1 MRRVVAFFIDN
12 PIYSNTLI
20 VFAALFGFIAAT
32 NLNKESFP
40 ETNPDVVTVNVAF
53 PGASPLEV
61 EEGILMPVEE
71 AVDAI
76 QGIDKITSNAFENFG
91 SVRVEIQ
98 HGYDADVAFR
108 DMRDA
113 VEQVNTFPDG
123 IERPRTNLQTKR
135 RLVTSIIIYGNQDYV
150 ILKEKAE
157 EIRDGLL
164 SIDGISQVSLTGVPS
179 RTININMD
187 QDALRRFN
195 LTMRDVSDKIRQ
207 HNLNISAGRLK
218 TENYEFRLRLYGRAY
233 WARDLEK
240 IIVKNNENGS
250 KIRLKDIAEIKESW
264 DEDPN
269 WLQFGKDSQNAVSLD
284 ITKTQEED
292 ILEIRNKAFDYI
304 EKIRPTLPETIKI
317 NNWRDGTKSLSDRIE
332 LLTKNGIFGLILILI
347 CLGVFLNVKLAFWVA
362 MGLPFAF
369 LASFII
375 IIFTPVTINLVS
387 LFGMILV
394 SGILVDDAIVIGE
407 NIFEKREEGMSAR
420 DAAIE
425 GTMQVL
431 PAVFVSILT
440 TVIAFIPFFFIV
452 GGFGK
457 FIWHMAAIV
466 ITCLLLSLVES
477 VLILPAHLKHAL
489 ENNSNSKPK
498 FKFRLFINK
507 ILDYVM
513 FSLIF
518 RPIKRTLDYPVIC
531 LVAGV
536 CLLVFTFGLMKGG
549 HLQFSFFPKID
560 SDFIIAEV
568 EMEPGTSLK
577 TTKEVLARIRQAAF
591 DLDEKYESVLGGKSL
606 VQKVWMTTGGSG
618 GKQSSEYGRVALQLM
633 KGEERKD
640 VKINLRGKDGI
651 ERKTVLTAYAFMG
664 AWRQQTGKIA
674 GVRNVSFERYGG
686 HPFGPDITIQLTGR
700 NIDQLKMATNM
711 VKDALGNE
719 KGTYDLQVL
728 RYSGKDEI
736 VFDLTDKGKA
746 LGLTRMDIARQVR
759 EAFYGI
765 EVLELQRGRD
775 SVELWL
781 RYDDESRSKFEDIN
795 EIYIITPNGSSVPIE
810 EVANYKIKPGIAKI
824 VRENR
829 RRLME
834 IISSVDETTANAGEI
849 QARLKEGFFPE
860 IESTFPGIKVQLAGQ
875 KIERAKTSNSMK
887 RAFPLALLFMLIM
900 VALLFRSYI
909 QSFMVLSMIPFGFVG
924 AAIGHVII
932 DIDWTILSVIG
943 MIGLSGIVVNDS
955 VVLVDAINRFRK
967 NGYSIH
973 DACLNGAKSRIRPIL
988 LTSITTFASLLPL
1001 LSEKSFQAQFLIPIG
1016 VTISFGLLSV
1026 TVYALF
1032 FMPCYYL
1039 LVESTRAKFK
1049 EIYAKPNAELEKQ
1062 ESQVAMRDSQ
1072 P

>member
-1 MRRVVAFFIDN
+1 MDLSQQPEEV
-12 PIYSNTLI
+12 
-20 VFAALFGFIAAT
+20 

-591 DLDEKYESVLGGKSL
+591 DLDEKIRVGSRREILGAESL
-606 VQKVWMTTGGSG
+606 
-618 GKQSSEYGRVALQLM
+618 
-633 KGEERKD
+633 
-640 VKINLRGKDGI
+640 
-651 ERKTVLTAYAFMG
+651 
-664 AWRQQTGKIA
+664 
-674 GVRNVSFERYGG
+674 
-686 HPFGPDITIQLTGR
+686 
-700 NIDQLKMATNM
+700 
-711 VKDALGNE
+711 
-719 KGTYDLQVL
+719 
-728 RYSGKDEI
+728 
-736 VFDLTDKGKA
+736 
-746 LGLTRMDIARQVR
+746 
-759 EAFYGI
+759 
-765 EVLELQRGRD
+765 
-775 SVELWL
+775 
-781 RYDDESRSKFEDIN
+781 DDN
-795 EIYIITPNGSSVPIE
+795 WW
-810 EVANYKIKPGIAKI
+810 
-824 VRENR
+824 
-829 RRLME
+829 
-834 IISSVDETTANAGEI
+834 
-849 QARLKEGFFPE
+849 Q
-860 IESTFPGIKVQLAGQ
+860 
-875 KIERAKTSNSMK
+875 
-887 RAFPLALLFMLIM
+887 
-900 VALLFRSYI
+900 
-909 QSFMVLSMIPFGFVG
+909 
-924 AAIGHVII
+924 
-932 DIDWTILSVIG
+932 WW
-943 MIGLSGIVVNDS
+943 
-955 VVLVDAINRFRK
+955 
-967 NGYSIH
+967 
-973 DACLNGAKSRIRPIL
+973 
-988 LTSITTFASLLPL
+988 
-1001 LSEKSFQAQFLIPIG
+1001 
-1016 VTISFGLLSV
+1016 
-1026 TVYALF
+1026 
-1032 FMPCYYL
+1032 
-1039 LVESTRAKFK
+1039 
-1049 EIYAKPNAELEKQ
+1049 
-1062 ESQVAMRDSQ
+1062 
-1072 P
+1072 